1 MKRFPEGFVWGAATS
16 SHQIEGAVHE
26 GGRGESIWDRF
37 AAVPGAIVDGSSGAV
52 ACDHYHR
59 YPGDVELM
67 RELGLRAYRLSIA
80 WSRILPDGRK
90 QSLEPR
96 GLDFYN
102 RLIDALLGAGITPYV
117 TLYHWDL
124 PQSLQDLG
132 GWPARD
138 TALAFVD
145 YADVVTRSLGDRV
158 KHWITHN
165 EPWCISVLGHADGE
179 HAPGH
184 KSWPEALAAS
194 HHLNLAHGLALP
206 VIRANS
212 PGAEVGITLNL
223 LHIDPAS
230 PSDADRDACRELD
243 GGFNRWFLDP
253 LFGRGYPEDVIA
265 RHRAEG
271 NLPEGPLPCVHPGD
285 LEIAAR
291 DLDFL
296 GVNYYSRAVVRS
308 TRVAETLNLTPTI
321 VASDDRTDMGWEVYP
336 EGLYQVLLRV
346 HRDYAPRKILITENG
361 AAYATAPSA
370 DGKVH
375 DAERRAYLH
384 GHLAASLRACES
396 GVPLGGYFLWSL
408 LDNYEWAHGYA
419 KRFGIVWVDYQTQQ
433 RTPKESAGW
442 YREVI
447 RTHGLP
453 EHTS

>member
-1 MKRFPEGFVWGAATS
+1 MRFPEGFVWGAATS

-52 ACDHYHR
+52 ACDHFHR
-59 YPGDVELM
+59 YPRDIAIM
-67 RELGLRAYRLSIA
+67 KDLGLHAYRLSIA

-90 QSLEPR
+90 QSKEPR

-102 RLIDALLGAGITPYV
+102 RLIDALLAAGITPYV

-124 PQSLQDLG
+124 PEALQDLG

-138 TALAFVD
+138 TAYAFVD
-145 YADVVTRSLGDRV
+145 YAEAVSRSLGDRV

-165 EPWCISVLGHADGE
+165 EPWCISVLGHADGH

-206 VIRANS
+206 VIRENS

-230 PSDADRDACRELD
+230 PSDADREACRALD

-253 LFGRGYPEDVIA
+253 LFGKGYPEDVIA
-265 RHRAEG
+265 DHRALG
-271 NLPEGPLPCVHPGD
+271 NLPEGPLPFVQPGD

-291 DLDFL
+291 EIDFL
-296 GVNYYSRAVVRS
+296 GINYYSRAVVRS
-308 TRVAETLNLTPTI
+308 AKIAEEANLPVTVVAEG
-321 VASDDRTDMGWEVYP
+321 DKTDMGWEVHP
-336 EGLYQVLLRV
+336 EGLYEVLCRV
-346 HRDYAPRKILITENG
+346 HREYAPRKIYITENG
-361 AAYATAPSA
+361 AAYDTAPSA

-375 DAERRAYLH
+375 DVKRRAYLH
-384 GHLAASLRACES
+384 GHLEASRRAAEK
-396 GVPLGGYFLWSL
+396 GVPLHGYFLWSL

-419 KRFGIVWVDYQTQQ
+419 KRFGIVWVDYTTQE
-433 RTPKESAGW
+433 RIPKESAAW
-442 YREVI
+442 YSEVI
-447 RTHGLP
+447 RANGLP

>member
-1 MKRFPEGFVWGAATS
+1 
-16 SHQIEGAVHE
+16 
-26 GGRGESIWDRF
+26 
-37 AAVPGAIVDGSSGAV
+37 
-52 ACDHYHR
+52 
-59 YPGDVELM
+59 
-67 RELGLRAYRLSIA
+67 
-80 WSRILPDGRK
+80 
-90 QSLEPR
+90 
-96 GLDFYN
+96 
-102 RLIDALLGAGITPYV
+102 
-117 TLYHWDL
+117 
-124 PQSLQDLG
+124 
-132 GWPARD
+132 
-138 TALAFVD
+138 
-145 YADVVTRSLGDRV
+145 
-158 KHWITHN
+158 
-165 EPWCISVLGHADGE
+165 
-179 HAPGH
+179 
-184 KSWPEALAAS
+184 
-194 HHLNLAHGLALP
+194 
-206 VIRANS
+206 
-212 PGAEVGITLNL
+212 
-223 LHIDPAS
+223 
-230 PSDADRDACRELD
+230 
-243 GGFNRWFLDP
+243 
-253 LFGRGYPEDVIA
+253 
-265 RHRAEG
+265 
-271 NLPEGPLPCVHPGD
+271 
-285 LEIAAR
+285 
-291 DLDFL
+291 
-296 GVNYYSRAVVRS
+296 VVRS